1 MSELTYEDFKSRI
14 PISKVL
20 EDAGYHFNRRDGM
33 KYPSFVRLDGDG
45 RRIRGDK
52 FIVTANGLCCFQPPE
67 QKRYNI
73 ISFIQEHPELF
84 AEYNPGMNKSR
95 LVNLVCNRL
104 LNQPATQMEY
114 DIKEARSTQV
124 FDESNYEMQ
133 HYDVID
139 WETKKKFYPF
149 FKERGLD
156 LKTQAAFAEHFFL
169 ATSVGREDG
178 KKYTNLAFPYH
189 IPSGGKRIVGLEER
203 GRPRNDFTT
212 YKGKAAGT
220 NSVEGLWIAN
230 LDKRP
235 LEKAE
240 RVYWFESGYDG
251 MGRYQIC
258 RDLGEDTE
266 GVYVSTGGSP
276 TEKQFKG
283 MIAACPDAI
292 HYLGFDKDGPGQLYA
307 CNFAMVKAG
316 REFSSYS
323 MKNGTIVFV
332 DKSSGYDRHE
342 FTPKEFSYKNFCEK
356 FGLNDSKVVHYPAPT
371 GYKDWNDPL
380 RSNREI
386 PEHNERAVESQ
397 GEEQKG
403 RESNDE
409 NGVDER
415 AESGVTEKLEEAEE
429 EERPS
434 YGFRR

>member
-20 EDAGYHFNRRDGM
+20 EDAGYHFNRRDGL

-45 RRIRGDK
+45 RRVRGDK
-52 FIVTANGLCCFQPPE
+52 YIVTANGLCCFQPPE

-84 AEYNPGMNKSR
+84 TEYNPGMNKSR

-104 LNQPATQMEY
+104 LNQPITQTEY
-114 DIKEARSTQV
+114 DIKEARSTQL
-124 FDESNYEMQ
+124 FDESKYEML
-133 HYDVID
+133 HYDTGD

-169 ATSVGREDG
+169 ATSIGREDG
-178 KKYTNLAFPYH
+178 KKFTNLAFPYH
-189 IPSGGKRIVGLEER
+189 IPNDAERIVGLEER
-203 GRPRNDFTT
+203 GRPRNDATT

-230 LDKRP
+230 LSKQP

-240 RVYWFESGYDG
+240 RVYWFESSYDG

-332 DKSSGYDRHE
+332 DKSVGYDRHE
-342 FTPKEFSYKNFCEK
+342 FTPEEFSYKNFCEK
-356 FGLNDSKVVHYPAPT
+356 FGLNDSEVVLYPAPA

-380 RSNREI
+380 R
-386 PEHNERAVESQ
+386 ESQ
-397 GEEQKG
+397 KSSESNEQAAKNYGEERKE
-403 RESNDE
+403 RESDNE
-409 NGVDER
+409 NGIDER
-415 AESGVTEKLEEAEE
+415 AESSVAEEAEE
-429 EERPS
+429 VEEEERRS

>member
-1 MSELTYEDFKSRI
+1 MSDLTYEDFKSRI
-14 PISKVL
+14 SIQRVL
-20 EDAGYHFNRRDGM
+20 EDAGYRFNRRDGL
-33 KYPSFVRLDGDG
+33 KYPSFVRLDSDG
-45 RRIRGDK
+45 RRVRGDK
-52 FIVTANGLCCFQPPE
+52 FIVTANGMCCFQPPE
-67 QKRYNI
+67 QKRYNV

-84 AEYNPGMNKSR
+84 AEYKPGMNKSR

-104 LNQPATQMEY
+104 LNQPVTQMEY

-124 FDESNYEMQ
+124 FDESNYEML
-133 HYDVID
+133 HYDVSD
-139 WETKKKFYPF
+139 WETIKKFYPF

-169 ATSVGREDG
+169 ATNTGREDG
-178 KKYTNLAFPYH
+178 KRYANLAFPYH
-189 IPSGGKRIVGLEER
+189 IPGAGERIVGLEER
-203 GRPRNDFTT
+203 GRPKNDSTT

-230 LDKRP
+230 LSKLP

-258 RDLGEDTE
+258 RALGEDAE

-283 MIAACPDAI
+283 MIAACPDAV

-332 DKSSGYDRHE
+332 DKSTGYDRHE
-342 FTPKEFSYKNFCEK
+342 FAPEEFSYMNFCEK
-356 FGLNDSKVVHYPAPT
+356 FGLKDPKVIHYPAP
-371 GYKDWNDPL
+371 GEYKDWNDPL
-380 RSNREI
+380 RSGREL
-386 PEHNERAVESQ
+386 PKSNEHAGEKQEQNDREKDEGIRQNERNEY
-397 GEEQKG
+397 
-403 RESNDE
+403 N
-409 NGVDER
+409 
-415 AESGVTEKLEEAEE
+415 VTEEKEDTKEE
-429 EERPS
+429 EERRS

>member
-1 MSELTYEDFKSRI
+1 MSELTYEDFKDRI
-14 PISKVL
+14 SIQKVL
-20 EDAGYHFNRRDGM
+20 EDAGYHFNRKDGY
-33 KYPSFVRLDGDG
+33 KYPSYVRLDSEG
-45 RRIRGDK
+45 RRIRRDK
-52 FIVTANGLCCFQPPE
+52 FVVTAKGFGCFQPPE
-67 QKRYNI
+67 RRVYNV
-73 ISFIQEHPELF
+73 ISFIQEHPDLF
-84 AEYNPGMNKSR
+84 AEYKPGMNKNR

-104 LNQPATQMEY
+104 LNQPITQAEY

-124 FDESNYEMQ
+124 FDKSKYEML
-133 HYDVID
+133 HYDTND
-139 WETKKKFYPF
+139 WETRKKFYPF

-169 ATSVGREDG
+169 ATSIGREDG
-178 KKYTNLAFPYH
+178 KKFTNLAFPYH
-189 IPSGGKRIVGLEER
+189 IPNDAERIVGLEER
-203 GRPRNDFTT
+203 GRPRNDATT

-230 LDKRP
+230 LSKQP

-240 RVYWFESGYDG
+240 RVYWFESSYDG

-258 RDLGEDTE
+258 RDMGENTE

-276 TEKQFKG
+276 AEKQFKG
-283 MIAACPDAI
+283 MIIACPDAT

-332 DKSSGYDRHE
+332 DKSVGYDRHE
-342 FTPKEFSYKNFCEK
+342 FTPEEFSYKNFCEK
-356 FGLNDSKVVHYPAPT
+356 FGLNDSKVVLYPAPA

-380 RSNREI
+380 R
-386 PEHNERAVESQ
+386 ESQ
-397 GEEQKG
+397 KSSESNEQAAKNYGEERKE
-403 RESNDE
+403 RERDNE
-409 NGVDER
+409 NEIDER
-415 AESGVTEKLEEAEE
+415 AESSVAEESEEVEE
-429 EERPS
+429 EERRS